1 MEDSRPMIFESSST
15 DTKSDLA
22 EAGNPIGE
30 ANKDFGAVSNVL
42 DIASTEKDNMTHK
55 SSSKRVRKKRKSK
68 RQIQVEIFFKDM
80 DVEFVKR
87 VNVEDDVFVYAAKN
101 VVIQKSL
108 EIPIM
113 LQWPN
118 ATIEYE
124 FSSEPSNLKVSR
136 NVL

>member
-1 MEDSRPMIFESSST
+1 MIFESSST

>member
-42 DIASTEKDNMTHK
+42 DIASTEKDNMMHK